1 MINLYVDDTRP
12 RPEGFILAK
21 TAEEAIK
28 IIDSENIEI
37 LSLDHDL
44 GTNRRGQLLPTGY
57 DLVKYICEYWDELNI
72 SKIYIHSSN
81 PIGRENMYRYLL
93 SALRANQ
100 IYGVEV
106 FPYKYK

>member
-1 MINLYVDDTRP
+1 MINLYIDDTRP
-12 RPEGFILAK
+12 KPEGFILAK

-44 GTNRRGQLLPTGY
+44 GTNRRGQLSPTGY

-72 SKIYIHSSN
+72 SKILGLI
-81 PIGRENMYRYLL
+81 
-93 SALRANQ
+93 
-100 IYGVEV
+100 
-106 FPYKYK
+106 